1 MAAGAVDDKQDSLA
15 HLVRYGIGYQ
25 FAGEQNR
32 DLWVDGDIPGE
43 DCRPHMAAGCGRC
56 GRSCGQRDAPLALH
70 GRADRCR
77 RIHLVSLPG
86 RAEQVREGASY
97 LRGQAWAIPTRLL
110 TLVVLVAR
118 QMLLQVADEDIG
130 QVTDF

>member
-1 MAAGAVDDKQDSLA
+1 MSWTSTRKWPQVQLMTSKTVSPTSCVMALVTSSLVSRTA
-15 HLVRYGIGYQ
+15 
-25 FAGEQNR
+25 
-32 DLWVDGDIPGE
+32 
-43 DCRPHMAAGCGRC
+43 
-56 GRSCGQRDAPLALH
+56 CGQRDAPLALH